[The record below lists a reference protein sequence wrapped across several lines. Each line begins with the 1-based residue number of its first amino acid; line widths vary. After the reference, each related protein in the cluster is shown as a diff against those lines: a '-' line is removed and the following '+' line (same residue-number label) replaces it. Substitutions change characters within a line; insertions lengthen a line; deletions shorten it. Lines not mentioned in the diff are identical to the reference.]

1 MLESQLQVI
10 VDGLVRNLAEQRK
23 IRHTNL
29 LLLRGLEDSLPDLGL
44 SPALSTVAHIS
55 DCLGATESAL
65 LLPTTYWTT

>member
-29 LLLRGLEDSLPDLGL
+29 LLLCSLEDGLSDLGF
-44 SPALSTVAHIS
+44 SPALSTIAHIS
-55 DCLGATESAL
+55 DCLGATETAF
-65 LLPTTYWTT
+65 LLPAYWAT